1 MLGAK
6 DLDICSTRMPLKTY
20 GRSNSGA
27 STMSTT
33 TYGRSNSGVS
43 STAILGW
50 SNTGLSTA
58 GFGRSHSGAS
68 IEAISVSSGS
78 ANDPFDSGTTPV
90 KLVVRSTF
98 IEIDEGPSLKTHFFR
113 RSNSDSNLL
122 VRDGFKSIWEGQ
134 DYRQAHLPTTEISPP
149 QPLEPGLVRSS
160 VAQVETSSVERLP
173 MPRTTVMMKNIPNNY
188 TRSMLIEMI
197 ENEGFSGRYDFLY
210 LPMDFGRWANLG
222 YAFVNLVDASSTA
235 AFWRT
240 FNGFARWV
248 IPTTK
253 VCVLGWS
260 GTHQGLKA
268 HIERYRNSPVM
279 HGSVPDEC
287 KPILFSNGIRRAFP
301 PPTKQLKPPQLC
313 FWY

>member
-1 MLGAK
+1 
-6 DLDICSTRMPLKTY
+6 
-20 GRSNSGA
+20 
-27 STMSTT
+27 MSTT

-43 STAILGW
+43 STAYSRTNSGVSTAILGR

-58 GFGRSHSGAS
+58 DFGRSHSGAS

-78 ANDPFDSGTTPV
+78 AKDPFDSGTTPV

-122 VRDGFKSIWEGQ
+122 VRDSFKSIWEGEE
-134 DYRQAHLPTTEISPP
+134 YRCIS
-149 QPLEPGLVRSS
+149 LL
-160 VAQVETSSVERLP
+160 LL
-173 MPRTTVMMKNIPNNY
+173 MMKNLPNSY

-197 ENEGFSGRYDFLY
+197 DNEGFSGRYDFLY

-240 FNGFARWV
+240 FNGFARLV
-248 IPTTK
+248 GT
-253 VCVLGWS
+253 VLTRAS
-260 GTHQGLKA
+260 RHT
-268 HIERYRNSPVM
+268 
-279 HGSVPDEC
+279 
-287 KPILFSNGIRRAFP
+287 SNDTEIA
-301 PPTKQLKPPQLC
+301 L
-313 FWY
+313 